1 MLKLLGHFRQLKV
14 VDVTLLFLGAFFRQF
29 LIVGRLHW
37 LLDKLL
43 RILCVLDTTATI
55 LPCSVVAA
63 VPLLF
68 VLLVNNWSRTCLLS
82 PYTLGLVQVIIV
94 EVSSANFGSSTIPV
108 VRLLWALSLLVV
120 HSPGPLYLTLLHM
133 DDGLLRA
140 TPFGKSFPV
149 LLTACCCHFADICSR
164 ATTTLTI
171 VVWGVVDFGFGEYVY
186 SLLGWRLG
194 LLVTGL

>member
-55 LPCSVVAA
+55 LPSSVVAA

-108 VRLLWALSLLVV
+108 VRLL
-120 HSPGPLYLTLLHM
+120 
-133 DDGLLRA
+133 
-140 TPFGKSFPV
+140 
-149 LLTACCCHFADICSR
+149 
-164 ATTTLTI
+164 
-171 VVWGVVDFGFGEYVY
+171 
-186 SLLGWRLG
+186 
-194 LLVTGL
+194 